1 MSVPDSPTHLS
12 GMRARNLVLVLDA
25 IARHQPVTRARLAEL
40 TGLTKTT
47 VSAQVTRLSELGVVA
62 DAEPVKDGGRGRPG
76 APVSVA
82 PGPLAALGLEVNGH
96 YLAACVAD
104 LTRTVRVR
112 RTLGRDNLGA
122 EPAGTLDAL
131 GRLAREVVAE
141 AGEAGLRPVGA
152 VAALPGVVDQDAG
165 TVFAA
170 NLGWHEL
177 PVAELL
183 RAALPPG
190 IPLVGVDNEANLAAL
205 GELWFGAGAEF
216 GDYIQVSGET
226 GIGAGIV
233 VDGEL
238 FRGAHG
244 SAGEIGHVVVDPGGP
259 ACQCGGHGCL
269 EQIAG
274 QAALARAAGLG
285 GTADDDDFA
294 GRLLRL
300 LDADEPRAHAAVER
314 AGRGLGTAL
323 VAAVNLLDPDTVVLS
338 GVHAALAPWLIPHA
352 AAALEHG
359 GSRVRGG
366 SPAIRTSGLARGA
379 AVLGAAGLVIAHVF
393 ADPLGLAA

>member
-25 IARHQPVTRARLAEL
+25 IDRHQPVTRARLSEL

-47 VSAQVTRLSELGVVA
+47 VSAQVTQLSALEIVA

-82 PGPLAALGLEVNGH
+82 AEPLAALGLEVNGH

-112 RTLGRDNLGA
+112 RILGRDNLGA
-122 EPAGTLDAL
+122 APAETVDAL

-141 AGEAGLRPVGA
+141 AAGAGLRPVGA
-152 VAALPGVVDQDAG
+152 VAALPGVVDQAAG
-165 TVFAA
+165 TVSAP
-170 NLGWHEL
+170 NLGWHAH
-177 PVAELL
+177 PVADLL
-183 RAALPPG
+183 RAALPDG
-190 IPLVGVDNEANLAAL
+190 IPLVGLDNEANLAAL

-233 VDGEL
+233 VSGEL

-244 SAGEIGHVVVDPGGP
+244 SAGEIGHVVVDPNGP
-259 ACQCGGHGCL
+259 PCQCGGHGCL
-269 EQIAG
+269 EQVAG
-274 QAALARAAGLG
+274 QAVLVRAAGLDD
-285 GTADDDDFA
+285 TADDDPVVH
-294 GRLLRL
+294 LLSL
-300 LDADEPRAHAAVER
+300 LDAGDARAHAAVER
-314 AGRGLGTAL
+314 AGHGLGTAL

-352 AAALEHG
+352 ASALEHG
-359 GSRVRGG
+359 GSRIRGG
-366 SPAIRTSGLARGA
+366 SPTIRTSGLARGA
-379 AVLGAAGLVIAHVF
+379 AVLGAAGLVVARVF
-393 ADPLGLAA
+393 ADPLGPAA

>member
-25 IARHQPVTRARLAEL
+25 IDRHQPVTRARLAEL

-47 VSAQVTRLSELGVVA
+47 VSAQVTQLSALGVVA

-82 PGPLAALGLEVNGH
+82 PGPVAALGLEVNGH

-104 LTRTVRVR
+104 LTRAVRVR
-112 RTLGRDNLGA
+112 RVLVRDNLGA
-122 EPAGTLDAL
+122 APAETIDAL
-131 GRLAREVVAE
+131 GRLAREVVSE
-141 AGEAGLRPVGA
+141 AAEAGLRPVGA
-152 VAALPGVVDQDAG
+152 VAALPGVVDQTTG
-165 TVFAA
+165 TVSAP
-170 NLGWHEL
+170 NLGWHEQS
-177 PVAELL
+177 VAGLL
-183 RAALPPG
+183 RAALPAG

-205 GELWFGAGAEF
+205 GELWFGAGADF

-233 VDGEL
+233 VSGEL

-244 SAGEIGHVVVDPGGP
+244 SAGEIGHVVVDPNGP
-259 ACQCGGHGCL
+259 PCQCGGHGCL
-269 EQIAG
+269 EQVAG
-274 QAALARAAGLG
+274 QAVLMRAAGLDD
-285 GTADDDDFA
+285 TAADDDPVA
-294 GRLLRL
+294 GLLRL
-300 LDADEPRAHAAVER
+300 LDAGDARAHAAVER
-314 AGRGLGTAL
+314 AGHGLGTAL

-352 AAALEHG
+352 ASALEHG
-359 GSRVRGG
+359 GSRIRGG

-379 AVLGAAGLVIAHVF
+379 AVLGAAGLVVARVF